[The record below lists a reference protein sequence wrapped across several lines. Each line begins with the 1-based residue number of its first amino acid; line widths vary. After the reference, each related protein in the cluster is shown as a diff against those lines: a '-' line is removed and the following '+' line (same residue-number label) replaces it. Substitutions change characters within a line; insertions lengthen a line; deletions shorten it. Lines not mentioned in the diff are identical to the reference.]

1 MYSALDERVPKLL
14 PLYNVYAATAYRIY
28 RILLMAILY
37 RGCGDHINMLRNF
50 ALIISE
56 DNGIGPA
63 NRNYTR

>member
-37 RGCGDHINMLRNF
+37 
-50 ALIISE
+50 
-56 DNGIGPA
+56 
-63 NRNYTR
+63 TV